1 MKTGDQGGVEES
13 FLSMVPVMRIDITR
27 FIPMT
32 FSELA
37 LVRKMDDTLAR
48 RVNRSMESD
57 TNGWFLNCSAL

>member
-27 FIPMT
+27 FISMI